1 LSCSAKFFSSA
12 SPWIRR
18 EVLPEYGPS
27 TSS

>member
-12 SPWIRR
+12 SRWIRR